1 MIHHEFLSA
10 NSNRLHQP
18 AGYEIEVNVAIKK
31 AALRGSGLVEEE
43 FSILYRFPTLA
54 LTRSGGKGC
63 LSPKTLSRAAPL
75 ALLQNL
81 NPTLRLDPCQL
92 GYQKEAIL
100 SE

>member
-1 MIHHEFLSA
+1 MIHHEFLSM
-10 NSNRLHQP
+10 NSGRVRPP
-18 AGYEIEVNVAIKK
+18 ARYEIEVNVAIKK
-31 AALRGSGLVEEE
+31 AAPRGSGLVEEE
-43 FSILYRFPTLA
+43 LSILYRFPTLA

-63 LSPKTLSRAAPL
+63 LSPKTLSHAAPL
-75 ALLQNL
+75 AFLRNL